1 MYLSKHLL
9 SVPNA
14 LETVLKPVHSPCPPE
29 AYHQAAG
36 LGEKSEPMRAI
47 GEVPRVEES
56 ASTTKGSRQD
66 VYVWNWGQKKG

>member
-1 MYLSKHLL
+1 
-9 SVPNA
+9 
-14 LETVLKPVHSPCPPE
+14 
-29 AYHQAAG
+29 
-36 LGEKSEPMRAI
+36 MRAI